1 MTGGSK
7 MKTCDVCQKPLGVFN
22 KFRYADGYI
31 CKECYKKASNH
42 FAETIVKKN
51 LSEIKELCERYEA
64 TQTDEFQITGKIG
77 NFLLIDEIHQKICL
91 PNNRMVKKEAAL
103 PEFYAI
109 EDIEQCRIEV
119 DPKQSIEALEHK
131 AERREDGTV
140 NYLKVKL
147 WITGNKKLAEI
158 SLISNPVRIK
168 SYAFRQSLQF
178 ARKIEQE
185 INRLTSYEETEGGSH
200 EAI

>member
-1 MTGGSK
+1 

-185 INRLTSYEETEGGSH
+185 INRLTAYEETEGGRH
-200 EAI
+200 EAL

>member
-1 MTGGSK
+1 

-51 LSEIKELCERYEA
+51 LSEIKELCERYEV

-109 EDIEQCRIEV
+109 EDIEQCKIEV
-119 DPKQSIEALEHK
+119 DPKQSIDALEHK

-185 INRLTSYEETEGGSH
+185 INRLTSYEETEGESH

>member
-1 MTGGSK
+1 
-7 MKTCDVCQKPLGVFN
+7 MKTFDVCQKPLGVFN

-51 LSEIKELCERYEA
+51 LSDIKELCERYEA

>member
-1 MTGGSK
+1 

-42 FAETIVKKN
+42 FAETIVNKH

>member
-1 MTGGSK
+1 

-91 PNNRMVKKEAAL
+91 PKNRMVKKEAAL

>member
-1 MTGGSK
+1 MR
-7 MKTCDVCQKPLGVFN
+7 TCDVCQKTLGVFN

-42 FAETIVKKN
+42 FAETI
-51 LSEIKELCERYEA
+51 EE
-64 TQTDEFQITGKIG
+64 TQTDEFKITEKIG
-77 NFLLIDEIHQKICL
+77 NFLLIDRENQKICL
-91 PNNRMVKKEAAL
+91 PNNRMVKKEAVL

-109 EDIEQCRIEV
+109 EDIEQCEIEV
-119 DPKQSIEALEHK
+119 DPKQPIDELEHK
-131 AERREDGTV
+131 AEKRQDGTV
-140 NYLKVKL
+140 NYLKIKL
-147 WITGNKKLAEI
+147 WITGSKKIAEI

-178 ARKIEQE
+178 AKKIEQE
-185 INRLTSYEETEGGSH
+185 IKRLTSCEGTEGGGH

>member
-1 MTGGSK
+1 MIGGSR

-51 LSEIKELCERYEA
+51 LSEIKALCEKYEE
-64 TQTDEFQITGKIG
+64 TQTDEFKITGKIG
-77 NFLLIDEIHQKICL
+77 NFLLIDEENQKICL

-103 PEFYAI
+103 PEFYGI
-109 EDIEQCRIEV
+109 EDIERCKIEV
-119 DPKQSIEALEHK
+119 EPKQSIDELEHK
-131 AERREDGTV
+131 AERREEGTV
-140 NYLKVKL
+140 NCLKVRL
-147 WITGNKKLAEI
+147 WITGKRNIAEI
-158 SLISNPVRIK
+158 TLLSNPVRIK

-178 ARKIEQE
+178 ARKIETE
-185 INRLTSYEETEGGSH
+185 IKRLTAYEEAEGGSH

>member
-1 MTGGSK
+1 

-109 EDIEQCRIEV
+109 EDIEQCRIEI
-119 DPKQSIEALEHK
+119 DPKQSIEVLEHR

>member
-1 MTGGSK
+1 

-119 DPKQSIEALEHK
+119 DPKQSIDALEHK
-131 AERREDGTV
+131 AERREEGTV

-185 INRLTSYEETEGGSH
+185 VSRLTSYEETEGGSH

>member
-1 MTGGSK
+1 

-42 FAETIVKKN
+42 FEETIVKKN

>member
-1 MTGGSK
+1 MR
-7 MKTCDVCQKPLGVFN
+7 TCDVCQKTLGVFN

-51 LSEIKELCERYEA
+51 LSDIKELCERYEA

>member
-1 MTGGSK
+1 

-51 LSEIKELCERYEA
+51 LSDIKELCERYEA

-147 WITGNKKLAEI
+147 WITGNKKLAED
-158 SLISNPVRIK
+158 RK
-168 SYAFRQSLQF
+168 SVV
-178 ARKIEQE
+178 
-185 INRLTSYEETEGGSH
+185 
-200 EAI
+200 

>member
-1 MTGGSK
+1 

-42 FAETIVKKN
+42 FAETITKKT
-51 LSEIKELCERYEA
+51 LPEIEELCKKYEE

-77 NFLLIDEIHQKICL
+77 NFLLIDELHQKICL
-91 PNNRMVKKEAAL
+91 PNNRMVKKEATL

-109 EDIEQCRIEV
+109 EDIEHCKIEV
-119 DPKQSIEALEHK
+119 NPKQSVDELEHK
-131 AERREDGTV
+131 AQRREDGTV

-147 WITGNKKLAEI
+147 WITGQKNIAEI
-158 SLISNPVRIK
+158 SLLSNPVRIK

-178 ARKIEQE
+178 ARKIEAE
-185 INRLTSYEETEGGSH
+185 INRLTAYEETEGGNH

>member
-1 MTGGSK
+1 

-91 PNNRMVKKEAAL
+91 PNNRMGKKEAAL

>member
-1 MTGGSK
+1 MR
-7 MKTCDVCQKPLGVFN
+7 TCDVCQKTLGVFN

-51 LSEIKELCERYEA
+51 LSEIKALCEKYEE
-64 TQTDEFQITGKIG
+64 TQTDEFKITGK
-77 NFLLIDEIHQKICL
+77 
-91 PNNRMVKKEAAL
+91 VKKEVAL

-109 EDIEQCRIEV
+109 EDIEQCKIEV
-119 DPKQSIEALEHK
+119 DPKQPIDELEHK
-131 AERREDGTV
+131 AEKRQDGTV
-140 NYLKVKL
+140 NYLKVKF
-147 WITGNKKLAEI
+147 WITGSKKLVEI
-158 SLISNPVRIK
+158 SLISNPARIK

-178 ARKIEQE
+178 AKKIEQE
-185 INRLTSYEETEGGSH
+185 IKRLTSYEETEGGSH

>member
-1 MTGGSK
+1 

-119 DPKQSIEALEHK
+119 DPKQLIEALEHK

>member
-1 MTGGSK
+1 

-168 SYAFRQSLQF
+168 SYAFRQFLQF

>member
-1 MTGGSK
+1 

-42 FAETIVKKN
+42 FAETIVQKN

>member
-1 MTGGSK
+1 

-91 PNNRMVKKEAAL
+91 PNNRLVKKEAAL

>member
-1 MTGGSK
+1 

-91 PNNRMVKKEAAL
+91 PHNRMVKKEAAL

>member
-1 MTGGSK
+1 

-185 INRLTSYEETEGGSH
+185 INRLTSYEQTEGGSH

>member
-1 MTGGSK
+1 

-51 LSEIKELCERYEA
+51 LSDIKELCERYEA

>member
-1 MTGGSK
+1 

-158 SLISNPVRIK
+158 FLISNPVRIK

>member
-1 MTGGSK
+1 

-51 LSEIKELCERYEA
+51 LSDIKELCERYEA

-147 WITGNKKLAEI
+147 WITGNKKLVEI